1 VRRSAFSGSAHGGEV
16 NREVVGFRRIQR
28 WEASRKVGRLQD
40 PVAGGGE
47 S

>member
-1 VRRSAFSGSAHGGEV
+1 VRRSAFSGSAQGGEV
-16 NREVVGFRRIQR
+16 NREVVGFRIQR

>member
-1 VRRSAFSGSAHGGEV
+1 V
-16 NREVVGFRRIQR
+16 NREVVGFRIQR